1 DEKDIVKII
10 KKFANAVGEEF
21 SPKSPIMD
29 ATYSNLRLN
38 AVHKDIAQYGTTIA
52 LRIVEP
58 RLALRKDNFDAFAPM
73 DIFNLFEA
81 IIASK
86 SNVTI

>member
-1 DEKDIVKII
+1 
-10 KKFANAVGEEF
+10 
-21 SPKSPIMD
+21 
-29 ATYSNLRLN
+29 
-38 AVHKDIAQYGTTIA
+38 
-52 LRIVEP
+52 P

-86 SNVTI
+86 SNVTISGPTGTGKTELQKLLLSHVPYKEKVIMIEDTPESHVKILYPEKN